1 MGMAWL
7 AVPAAEFD
15 LGSNIDRF
23 QHAAEAFFRNL
34 AELNWVA
41 MAVALALWGGMLVAR
56 GHGWANALRAAYPRT
71 RIEERL
77 IQGSFLAGAGMN
89 AILPAHGGDAVKIV
103 LAKKSVRGSSYPTIA
118 SSFAVLAPF
127 DTAIGICVLA
137 YAFTQGLLPRPPELP
152 DIPAFEIAFWAQH
165 PQLLVFSITALG
177 IAAVIAFTALAD
189 NVESFWQRIKQGVV
203 VLTDPPRYLRDVAS
217 WQMVGW
223 LCRFG
228 SFWFFLDAFHIGG
241 SVENVLLVMSV
252 QAVATL
258 LPFTPG
264 GAGAMQALLV
274 ATLEGSTAAVLSYS
288 VGQQIAIAAWAAL
301 LGIVSLLIVFR
312 TTDWRRLLR
321 EGRLAQAEAERAHTS

>member
-1 MGMAWL
+1 MIALVLPGAQ
-7 AVPAAEFD
+7 FD
-15 LGSNIDRF
+15 LDRNVDRF
-23 QHAAEAFFRNL
+23 GHAAEAFFRNL
-34 AELNWVA
+34 AGLDWLA
-41 MAVALALWGGMLVAR
+41 MAIALALWGGMLVAR

-89 AILPAHGGDAVKIV
+89 AILPAHGGDAIKIV
-103 LAKKSVRGSSYPTIA
+103 LAKKSVRGSTYPTIT

-127 DTAIGICVLA
+127 DTALGICVLL

-152 DIPAFEIAFWAQH
+152 EIPAFEIAFWAQH
-165 PQLLVFSITALG
+165 PDVLVFTITALG
-177 IAAVIAFTALAD
+177 IAGVIAFTVLAD
-189 NVESFWQRIKQGVV
+189 NVESFWKRIKQGVAI
-203 VLTDPPRYLRDVAS
+203 LTEPRRYLCDVAA

-241 SVENVLLVMSV
+241 SVENVLIVMSV

-274 ATLEGSTAAVLSYS
+274 ATLAGSDAAVLSYS
-288 VGQQIAIAAWAAL
+288 VGQQIAVAAWAAL
-301 LGIVSLLIVFR
+301 LGILSLLIVFR
-312 TTDWRRLLR
+312 ITDWRRLLR
-321 EGRLAQAEAERAHTS
+321 EGRLARAEAERTAP

>member
-1 MGMAWL
+1 MNAF
-7 AVPAAEFD
+7 VFAASQFD
-15 LGSNIDRF
+15 LDRNIDRF
-23 QHAAEAFFRNL
+23 GHAAEAFFHNL
-34 AELNWVA
+34 ADIGWVA
-41 MAVALALWGGMLVAR
+41 MVIALALWGAMLVAR
-56 GHGWANALRAAYPRT
+56 GHGWANALRAAYPHT
-71 RIEERL
+71 RIQERL

-89 AILPAHGGDAVKIV
+89 AILPAHGGDAIKIV
-103 LAKKSVRGSSYPTIA
+103 LAKKSIRGSSYPTIT

-127 DTAIGICVLA
+127 DTFLGLCVLA
-137 YAFTQGLLPRPPELP
+137 YALTQGLLPRPPELP

-165 PQLLVFSITALG
+165 PQLLVFAVTALG
-177 IAAVIAFTALAD
+177 IAAVIGFTVLAD
-189 NVESFWQRIKQGVV
+189 NVESFWKRIKQGVA
-203 VLTDPPRYLRDVAS
+203 VLTDPPRYLREVAS

-274 ATLEGSTAAVLSYS
+274 ATLGGSTAAVLSYS
-288 VGQQIAIAAWAAL
+288 VGQQVAVAAWAAL
-301 LGIVSLLIVFR
+301 LGIISLLVVFR

-321 EGRLAQAEAERAHTS
+321 EGRLAQAEAERTAP

>member
-1 MGMAWL
+1 MDVLWI
-7 AVPAAEFD
+7 PPAEFD
-15 LGSNIDRF
+15 LGSNVDRF
-23 QHAAEAFFRNL
+23 HHAGEAFFRNL
-34 AELNWVA
+34 AELGWVA
-41 MAVALALWGGMLVAR
+41 IAIALLLWGAMLVAR
-56 GHGWANALRAAYPRT
+56 GHGWANALRASYPRT

-89 AILPAHGGDAVKIV
+89 AILPAHGGDAVKIF

-127 DTAIGICVLA
+127 DTALGILVLI
-137 YAFTQGLLPRPPELP
+137 YAITQGLLPQPPELP
-152 DIPAFEIAFWAQH
+152 HIPAFEIAFWAEH
-165 PQLLVFSITALG
+165 PQQLVFTITVLG

-189 NVESFWQRIKQGVV
+189 NVESFWKRIKQGVII
-203 VLTDPPRYLRDVAS
+203 LTDPSRYLREVAA

-228 SFWFFLDAFHIGG
+228 SFFFFLEAFHIGG
-241 SVENVLLVMSV
+241 SVQNVLLVMSV

-258 LPFTPG
+258 IPFTPG

-274 ATLEGSTAAVLSYS
+274 ATLAGSDAAVLSYS
-288 VGQQIAIAAWAAL
+288 VGQQIAIAAWAAV
-301 LGIVSLLIVFR
+301 LGILSLAIVFR

-321 EGRLAQAEAERAHTS
+321 EGRIARAEAERAGTS